1 LYVSIHISPQSRGER
16 EDVSNLETIVQQA
29 IEADAAGVAAV
40 CLTEHHLGGFNT
52 YSDPFLLGS
61 HLAGRLQQAYIAI
74 HIVQVSLQH
83 PIRIVE
89 HANTLD
95 LLTKGRLMVG
105 LAPGSVREI
114 ELDVFG
120 VELGARAE
128 MTRQRIDAMVKA
140 WAWREG
146 DPPLDVSTD
155 YDSGLL
161 AGRISPSS
169 YRKPHPLIG
178 RATMTESTI
187 VETAGRG
194 WPVILGLRSELEA
207 DRRQVALY
215 REALDGSG
223 HDAETVRD
231 GLSWLSFVSMVCVG
245 ESERQAKR
253 RLDEYVE
260 VGGAGPIVTA
270 REQGLM
276 KATAHGNPVADE
288 WKSRQL
294 HKAQVALAGTPEMI
308 AEHLLS
314 HRELGV
320 EHVRVHLVETPGRDE
335 QNMESFRLFLDEV
348 LPLLDPESLP
358 GPASTVLSPSE
369 AVVGG

>member
-1 LYVSIHISPQSRGER
+1 LYVSIHISPQSRDER
-16 EDVSNLETIVQQA
+16 EDLANLELIVQQA
-29 IEADAAGVAAV
+29 VEADAAGVAAL

-61 HLAGRLQQAYIAI
+61 HLAGRLEQAYLAI
-74 HIVQVSLQH
+74 HIVQVSLRH

-89 HANTLD
+89 HANMLD
-95 LLTKGRLMVG
+95 LLTRGRVMVG

-120 VELGARAE
+120 VELAARGE
-128 MTRQRIDAMVKA
+128 MTRQRIDAMMKA
-140 WAWREG
+140 WAWSEG

-155 YDSGLL
+155 YDGGLL

-178 RATMTESTI
+178 RATMTEATI
-187 VETAGRG
+187 VETAERG
-194 WPVILGLRSELEA
+194 WPVILGLRSEVDA

-215 REALDGSG
+215 RQALERSG
-223 HDAETVRD
+223 HEAETVRD
-231 GLSWLSFVSMVCVG
+231 GLSWLSFVSMICVAETEG
-245 ESERQAKR
+245 EAKR
-253 RLDEYVE
+253 KLEEYVE

-270 REQGLM
+270 REQGL
-276 KATAHGNPVADE
+276 APGNRIADE
-288 WKSRQL
+288 WKTRQL
-294 HKAQVALAGTPEMI
+294 HKAQVALVGTPEMI
-308 AEHLLS
+308 AEQLLS
-314 HRELGV
+314 HRALGV
-320 EHVRVHLVETPGRDE
+320 EHVRVHFVETPGRHE

-358 GPASTVLSPSE
+358 GPASTLLSQPHK
-369 AVVGG
+369 AGIRA

>member
-1 LYVSIHISPQSRGER
+1 LYVSIHISPQRRGEC
-16 EDVSNLETIVQQA
+16 EDVANLETIVQQA
-29 IEADAAGVAAV
+29 IEADAAGVAAL

-61 HLAGRLQQAYIAI
+61 HLAGRLDQAYIAI
-74 HIVQVSLQH
+74 HIVQVSLRH

-128 MTRQRIDAMVKA
+128 MTRQRIDAMTKA
-140 WAWREG
+140 WAWSEG
-146 DPPLDVSTD
+146 DPPLDISTD
-155 YDSGLL
+155 YDRGLL
-161 AGRISPSS
+161 AGRISPTS

-178 RATMTESTI
+178 RATMTEATI
-187 VETAGRG
+187 IETAQRG
-194 WPVILGLRSELEA
+194 WPVILGLRSDVEA

-215 REALDGSG
+215 RDALERSG
-223 HDAETVRD
+223 HDADTVRD
-231 GLSWLSFVSMVCVG
+231 GLSWLSFVSMICVA
-245 ESERQAKR
+245 ENEREAQR

-270 REQGLM
+270 REQGLTS
-276 KATAHGNPVADE
+276 ADGNRIADE
-288 WKSRQL
+288 WKTRQL
-294 HKAQVALAGTPEMI
+294 HKAQVALVGTPEMI
-308 AEHLLS
+308 AEQLLS

-320 EHVRVHLVETPGRDE
+320 EHVRVHFVETPGRHE
-335 QNMESFRLFLDEV
+335 QHMESFRLFLDEV

-358 GPASTVLSPSE
+358 GPSSTVLSPRES
-369 AVVGG
+369 AITG